1 MDLPSGAVRYTVDV
15 PDTHVSGNTNPI
27 GRIAYGF
34 GSVWVYEGNEYVAR
48 LDAETGE
55 QVARIRLPANTGS
68 NGLAV
73 NARGVWSVAWGGTTI
88 FRIDPANSRAEEIV
102 GFGPGFAQSIAAD
115 GDDVW
120 TTHFTDR
127 LELVRIRDA
136 TPHPA
141 IRPNIPTADVA
152 AGDGG
157 VWFLGWEPDDRAHSP
172 RNDPGRLGRVDPRT
186 LAVTD
191 TTELKIGE
199 LDETLLSVGD
209 GAVWVVDS
217 STHRAWRIEP
227 GG

>member
-1 MDLPSGAVRYTVDV
+1 M
-15 PDTHVSGNTNPI
+15 
-27 GRIAYGF
+27 
-34 GSVWVYEGNEYVAR
+34 
-48 LDAETGE
+48 
-55 QVARIRLPANTGS
+55 IRP
-68 NGLAV
+68 
-73 NARGVWSVAWGGTTI
+73 
-88 FRIDPANSRAEEIV
+88 NSRAEEIV

-115 GDDVW
+115 GDVVW

-127 LELVRIRDA
+127 SSWSGSA
-136 TPHPA
+136 TPRPHPA

-157 VWFLGWEPDDRAHSP
+157 VWFLGWEPDDQAHSP

-199 LDETLLSVGD
+199 LDETLAL
-209 GAVWVVDS
+209 
-217 STHRAWRIEP
+217 